1 MKLREWKEAFIE
13 AGIIIALLFLF
24 CWPVK
29 IDGIS
34 MEHTFQDKNRV
45 FISRASKYID
55 DIEKGD
61 IIVFSETLEGKD
73 KRLIKRVIATEGDTV
88 KIDRGKVYINSE
100 EIEEYYVTGM
110 TMGHFETVV
119 PDNSFFVMGDNREN
133 SIDSRH
139 LGKKK
144 KKDIIGKVFLKWYP
158 FNEITHY

>member
-73 KRLIKRVIATEGDTV
+73 KKCRRGQFSLYDQHDGRNPLCQLVDRTV
-88 KIDRGKVYINSE
+88 
-100 EIEEYYVTGM
+100 
-110 TMGHFETVV
+110 
-119 PDNSFFVMGDNREN
+119 
-133 SIDSRH
+133 
-139 LGKKK
+139 
-144 KKDIIGKVFLKWYP
+144 
-158 FNEITHY
+158 